1 MADDTT
7 RRGIQY
13 PSAPADGRIKTA
25 IVPAIADIYAPT
37 LAELEAGVDI
47 SCAITLGG
55 FTFSP
60 SQATITDQRE
70 CTDQDFDR
78 PGRKS
83 TGDKSIQIIDNTNTE
98 YEKDWN
104 YAVTSLEEGTAGFIV
119 RRRGLPASTPWANG
133 QKVTVIPF
141 VAGEKQAVAQDEN
154 TVQRS
159 TVPFFVTGAWTVDG
173 GVIGG
178 NIVAVKSIALTPAT
192 AEVKVGED
200 VELTVTFTPADADD
214 QTYTVTSSDD
224 TIATATIKDGA
235 PSTVTV
241 HGVKDATDPVTIK
254 VTSTDGAKTATARV
268 TVVPKA

>member
-7 RRGIQY
+7 TRKGIQY

-37 LAELEAGVDI
+37 LDELNAGVDI

-98 YEKDWN
+98 YEQEWN

-119 RRRGLPASTPWANG
+119 RRRGLPASTPWADG

-159 TVPFFVTGAWTVDG
+159 TVPFFVTGEWTVDG

-178 NIVAVKSIALTPAT
+178 EQPPTPTVVPVESVALDETTLQLAVDATHQLTA
-192 AEVKVGED
+192 
-200 VELTVTFTPADADD
+200 TVTPDTATDR
-214 QTYTVTSSDD
+214 TVTWASDHAD
-224 TIATATIKDGA
+224 IAKVDDKGLVTGVKAGTASITVTTKDG
-235 PSTVTV
+235 
-241 HGVKDATDPVTIK
+241 G
-254 VTSTDGAKTATARV
+254 KTATCAV
-268 TVVPKA
+268 TVA